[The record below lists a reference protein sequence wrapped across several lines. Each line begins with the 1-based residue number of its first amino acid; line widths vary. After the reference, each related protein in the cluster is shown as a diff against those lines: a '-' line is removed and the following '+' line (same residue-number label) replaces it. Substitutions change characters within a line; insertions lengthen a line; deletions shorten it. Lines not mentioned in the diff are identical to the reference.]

1 MDYFIIFAD
10 KMKSHNI
17 EFLIITIIIIIINI
31 IKVSGIKFIIITII
45 IMLIVVIIN
54 IIKSHS
60 ITINL
65 SDIKFLSLLSPLL
78 LLLSSLLLWLA
89 STSWNIFLQMW
100 QDFWLY
106 DSISSIKNLSIAA
119 FPLSH
124 SWLSLLHVFLHLHR
138 TFSCSQYLWKSR
150 VSICCYRMN
159 SVWIIKKPRCMFTI
173 FLWKKVL
180 HMLIFSSSDSV
191 YA

>member
-1 MDYFIIFAD
+1 MCSLPVFASIMAMIMDYFIIFAD

-60 ITINL
+60 IAFNL
-65 SDIKFLSLLSPLL
+65 SDINSLS
-78 LLLSSLLLWLA
+78 LLSSLLLSLSSLLSWLA

-106 DSISSIKNLSIAA
+106 DSISSIKNLSMEA

-124 SWLSLLHVFLHLHR
+124 SWLSLMHVFLHLHR
-138 TFSCSQYLWKSR
+138 TFSCSQYLYKSH

-159 SVWIIKKPRCMFTI
+159 SV
-173 FLWKKVL
+173 
-180 HMLIFSSSDSV
+180 
-191 YA
+191 